1 MGSKKVV
8 IIGAGCAG
16 LSAAYTLKKHGI
28 DMVVFEAEAVAG
40 GRCRTVT
47 EDGYAFSIG
56 AGSTEPQWETTFKYF
71 EELGLTDKVFS
82 IQKQRYGFLKNG
94 KIRTVF
100 VGGNFWDSLKAVP
113 ENLKFFFTCFP
124 LKTYPQLLRVF
135 LAMTRYMRLVDVRH
149 QNFDLLASVSNM
161 STEDFVLKHG
171 GPEALNWMF
180 HPFLATMVLG
190 RPKDISISH
199 PISLFSLMKG
209 MRSLNG
215 GMGQLTERL
224 YEHVKD
230 SVKLS
235 TPVKEVIIK
244 DGKVVGVETEDG
256 IIEADQVICTVDAVL
271 ARQIVPGLPETMRKT
286 LETCRYSST
295 YYYQFGLKKHF
306 LPAGTDFFVLMI
318 PADADTILG
327 WAAKGSRSGEKPVM
341 IFTTRGWE
349 DEKLAKMTDEQRRR
363 LVISEAQR
371 FFPEFP
377 DEPQVTKVF
386 RWDRAVNMEAPGQFV
401 AINDLLKNHMQDV
414 KGLYLAG
421 EYLFLIAS
429 TEGALATGKK
439 AAEMVTKDLETANY
453 NVKNTII

>member
-1 MGSKKVV
+1 MNSKKVV
-8 IIGAGCAG
+8 VIGAGCAG

-28 DMVVFEAEAVAG
+28 ESIVFEAEDIAG

-56 AGSTEPQWETTFKYF
+56 AGSTEPQWETTFQYF
-71 EELGLTDKVFS
+71 KELELTDKVFS
-82 IQKQRYGFLKNG
+82 IQKQRYGFLRNG

-100 VGGNFWDSLKAVP
+100 IGGNFWEMLKASP

-124 LKTYPQLLRVF
+124 LKTYPQLLKVF
-135 LAMTRYMRLVDVRH
+135 IAMSRYMRLVDVRH
-149 QNFDLLASVSNM
+149 QNFDLLASISNI

-224 YEHVKD
+224 YERVKD
-230 SVKLS
+230 SVRLS
-235 TPVKEVIIK
+235 VPVKRVVIK
-244 DGKVVGVETEDG
+244 DGRVTGVETKEG
-256 IIEADQVICTVDAVL
+256 FVEADQVICAVDAVL
-271 ARQIVPGLPETMRKT
+271 ARQIIPGLPENMSKP

-295 YYYQFGLKKHF
+295 YYYQFGLEKHF

-318 PADADTILG
+318 PAEADTILG

-341 IFTTRGWE
+341 IFSTRGWE
-349 DEKLAKMTDEQRRR
+349 DEKLAKMTEKQRRR

-377 DEPQVTKVF
+377 DEPHVTKVF
-386 RWDRAVNMEAPGQFV
+386 RWDRAVNMEAPGQFA
-401 AINDLLKNHMQDV
+401 AINDLLKNHMHDV

-439 AAEMVTKDLETANY
+439 AAEMVIKDLESANY
-453 NVKNTII
+453 AEKY

>member
-1 MGSKKVV
+1 MSNKKVV

-16 LSAAYTLKKHGI
+16 LSAAYILKKHGI
-28 DMVVFEAEAVAG
+28 ESVVFEAEDTAG

-56 AGSTEPQWETTFKYF
+56 AGSTEPQWETTFEYF
-71 EELGLTDKVFS
+71 EELGLKDKVFS

-100 VGGNFWDSLKAVP
+100 IGGNFWEMLKAAP

-135 LAMTRYMRLVDVRH
+135 LAMSRYMRLVDVKR
-149 QNFDLLASVSNM
+149 QNFDLLASISDI

-224 YEHVKD
+224 YERVKD
-230 SVKLS
+230 SVRLS
-235 TPVKEVIIK
+235 TPVKRVIIK
-244 DGKVVGVETEDG
+244 DGRVTGVETKEG
-256 IIEADQVICTVDAVL
+256 FMEADQVICAVDAVL
-271 ARQIVPGLPETMRKT
+271 ARQIIPGLPEAISKS

-295 YYYQFGLKKHF
+295 YYYQFGLEKHF

-349 DEKLAKMTDEQRRR
+349 DEKLAIITEEQRRR

-371 FFPEFP
+371 FFPDFP

-386 RWDRAVNMEAPGQFV
+386 RWDRAVNMEAPGQFA

-439 AAEMVTKDLETANY
+439 AAEMVIKDLEVAS
-453 NVKNTII
+453 

>member
-1 MGSKKVV
+1 LSRKKVV

-28 DMVVFEAEAVAG
+28 ETVVFEAEDVAG
-40 GRCRTVT
+40 GRCRTVE
-47 EDGYAFSIG
+47 EDGYVFSAG

-71 EELGLTDKVFS
+71 GELGLMDKVFS

-94 KIRTVF
+94 KIRTVY
-100 VGGNFWDSLKAVP
+100 VGGNFWDMLKAAP
-113 ENLKFFFTCFP
+113 ENLKFFFNCFP

-135 LAMTRYMRLVDVRH
+135 LAMSRYMRLVDVRY
-149 QNFDLLASVSNM
+149 QNFDLLAGISNI
-161 STEDFVLKHG
+161 STEEFVLKYG

-180 HPFLATMVLG
+180 HPFLSTMVLG
-190 RPKDISISH
+190 RPKDISVSH

-209 MRSLNG
+209 MRSLDG
-215 GMGQLTERL
+215 GMGQLTEGL
-224 YEHVKD
+224 YENVKD

-235 TPVKEVIIK
+235 CPVKRVVIK
-244 DGKVVGVETEDG
+244 DGAVSGVETKDG
-256 IIEADQVICTVDAVL
+256 FVEADKVICAVDAVL
-271 ARQIVPGLPETMRKT
+271 ARQLIPGLPETMRRP

-295 YYYQFGLKKHF
+295 YYYHFGLEKHF

-318 PADADTILG
+318 PADEDTILG
-327 WAAKGSRSGEKPVM
+327 WSAKGSRSGEKPVM
-341 IFTTRGWE
+341 IFATRGWE
-349 DEKLAKMTDEQRRR
+349 DEKLAKMTEAQRRR

-377 DEPQVTKVF
+377 DEPYITKVF
-386 RWDRAVNMEAPGQFV
+386 RWDRAVNMEAPGQFAAV
-401 AINDLLKNHMQDV
+401 NDLLKNHMNDV

-429 TEGALATGKK
+429 TEGALATGKR
-439 AAEMVTKDLETANY
+439 AAETLIKDLEMPDQPADFLF
-453 NVKNTII
+453 